1 MDKKGDRKWKAYT
14 NKMKEKIIAILK
26 KHHLHHYGN
35 FEEAVEELNN
45 FFSKD
50 KNEIYKQKRKND
62 NKSKIIRNS

>member
-1 MDKKGDRKWKAYT
+1 MDKKGDRKWKADT
-14 NKMKEKIIAILK
+14 NKMREKIIAILK

-45 FFSKD
+45 FIKN
-50 KNEIYKQKRKND
+50 KNEIYKQKRKNG